1 MTSRIL
7 PAVALAGI
15 GLATTLLGCHS
26 SGGERPVSSSV
37 DASLAGTAEARSASL
52 RRSFEASRVPT
63 AVAVVATR
71 DGRTEFVEM
80 GTLDPDDPRPVTAD
94 SIFDIASMTKAIT
107 TVAALQMVEQGR
119 VTLDEPLEPILP
131 ELREI
136 EIIAEDG
143 SRSVATRPI
152 TLRDL
157 LRHTAGF
164 GYAFNS
170 PQIAEIGRAHV

>member
-1 MTSRIL
+1 MLFRSL
-7 PAVALAGI
+7 DH
-15 GLATTLLGCHS
+15 TT
-26 SGGERPVSSSV
+26 GE
-37 DASLAGTAEARSASL
+37 RSASL
-52 RRSFEASRVPT
+52 RRSFEESRVPT

-80 GTLDPDDPRPVTAD
+80 GNLDPDDPRPVTAD
-94 SIFDIASMTKAIT
+94 SLFDIASMTKAIT
-107 TVAALQMVEQGR
+107 TVAALQMVEAGR
-119 VTLDEPLEPILP
+119 IGLDDPLEPVLP

-143 SRSVATRPI
+143 SRSVATRAI

-170 PQIAEIGRAHV
+170 PQIAAELEFDPETGWPVHEVATEGEFDWGFEVRPLRVFESGTG